1 MKKTLSIALTLS
13 VSAFVLYCS
22 KPKQITPEIFI
33 TIQNEVLAGDQSD
46 TAKENAAKKQGF
58 TAKEYDD
65 FEKKID
71 SDNALKEKVGK
82 LRLEQNKGK

>member
-13 VSAFVLYCS
+13 VSAFFLYCS

-58 TAKEYDD
+58 TAKDYDD